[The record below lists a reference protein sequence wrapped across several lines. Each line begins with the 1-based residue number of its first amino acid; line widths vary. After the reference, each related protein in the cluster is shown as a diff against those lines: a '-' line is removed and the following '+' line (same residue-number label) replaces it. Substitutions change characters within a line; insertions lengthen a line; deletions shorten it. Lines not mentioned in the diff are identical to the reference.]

1 MSNVTEIDINININI
16 NIDIADFLDENG
28 KVSFKPINYN
38 NHYLPPITGV
48 MSDLGFKANFTNFVE
63 YTSNEF
69 DKPINLSSSSIRNIS
84 SKGISAKYGQKLLTW
99 FKEIAS
105 TSIDTAGIKKAA
117 TLKSLR
123 IALTRS
129 TSSEWYPFIQGLEL
143 SMKKDDLSDLYKP
156 LFDFLKSRSEFE
168 SYHFRS
174 GKRAIKSKKLDP
186 DDFKSIWKHHME
198 IWVEHS
204 QVPKDQLDLFTSF
217 IGDSRSTSEIGAKD
231 ETLAILP
238 MMYLTYDF
246 YLEFIAHYEVSFLMY
261 MNAYVKKV
269 PDLKSKKWILT
280 KAIENYVSPLEAA
293 NNEASSSDSHNTH
306 SPRTLFGSILK
317 VLKDEMGELKS
328 NENQGSN
335 DGWHKLASFIE
346 IETKD
351 SLEPLAQRQY
361 DQLKQWRKGKDTPS
375 FKSLN
380 AFISN
385 YLKYVGKS
393 GNEEIEM
400 FFRIM
405 LMLDRLE
412 SRTLATVKDKPA
424 AKGHIKTVLAQYS
437 SYYHACL
444 NQELA
449 KQK

>member
-1 MSNVTEIDINININI
+1 MSREID
-16 NIDIADFLDENG
+16 ASEFLDENG
-28 KVSFKPINYN
+28 KVTFKPINYN
-38 NHYLPPITGV
+38 NHYLPPITSV

-105 TSIDTAGIKKAA
+105 TSIDTAGLKKAA

-129 TSSEWYPFIQGLEL
+129 TSSEWYPFIQGLEIPR
-143 SMKKDDLSDLYKP
+143 KDSDLSDVYKP
-156 LFDFLKSRSEFE
+156 LFNFLKARSEADA
-168 SYHFRS
+168 SHIRS
-174 GKRAIKSKKLDP
+174 LRRDTKSKKVDI
-186 DDFKSIWKHHME
+186 DDLSMIFNRYME
-198 IWVEHS
+198 IWTKHS
-204 QVPKDQLDLFTSF
+204 KVPKDQLDSFTSF
-217 IGDSRSTSEIGAKD
+217 VGESRNTSDIEAKD
-231 ETLAILP
+231 EATAILP
-238 MMYLTYDF
+238 LMYLTYDF
-246 YLEFIAHYEVSFLMY
+246 YLEFIAHYEVSMLMFI
-261 MNAYVKKV
+261 NNHVKEI
-269 PDLKSKKWILT
+269 PDLESKKWILT

-306 SPRTLFGSILK
+306 APRTLFGSMLQ

-328 NENQGSN
+328 NENKGSN
-335 DGWHKLASFIE
+335 DGWYKLASFIE

-351 SLEPLAQRQY
+351 SLEPLVQRQY

-393 GNEEIEM
+393 GNEEVEM
-400 FFRIM
+400 CFRIM

-412 SRTLATVKDKPA
+412 SRTLASVKDKPA
-424 AKGHIKTVLAQYS
+424 AKDHIKTVLAQYS
-437 SYYHACL
+437 FYYHACL
-444 NQELA
+444 DQELA
-449 KQK
+449 RQQ